1 MPSFLINMDDG
12 YGGNNAT
19 FLVLYIKNQGSNT
32 LMNNM
37 IIKKMLY
44 IKFIYDIYQNNKEK
58 IKKGRKTGIIY
69 M

>member
-12 YGGNNAT
+12 YGGNNAI

-37 IIKKMLY
+37 IIKKSALY
-44 IKFIYDIYQNNKEK
+44 KAYL
-58 IKKGRKTGIIY
+58 
-69 M
+69 

>member
-1 MPSFLINMDDG
+1 
-12 YGGNNAT
+12 
-19 FLVLYIKNQGSNT
+19 
-32 LMNNM
+32 MNNM

-69 M
+69 V